1 MNNDNVIKIK
11 NIIVLASLIGSITTR
26 IILNFIFNA
35 PIVASTSLFI
45 AAILTLPILSICIW
59 KKVNPKFIMC
69 GLCIS
74 MIIYILIMMTTNP
87 NLANYCIIFYAMF
100 VAVLYEDIRA
110 IMIMA
115 VSNLTLIIYFFLKYK
130 EIVFSQIDTL
140 QNLPFLTLYIF
151 LGVIMFCILGYLSKN
166 TYNKLELSMIESE
179 KNKVK
184 NEKLLEKTRINSIE
198 LNNNN
203 NDIKISIESTTES
216 SKQMLV
222 ASEQVTNKAMNEVNT
237 VNGIKTNINHGVDEI
252 IQIKNC
258 SKEVTDMSNLT
269 NEIVTKG
276 VDTINI
282 LSTTVSNINLN
293 IEKVIKSMNI
303 LSEKNNQ
310 IYNIL
315 ATLNGITEQTNL
327 LSLNASIEAARAG
340 DAGKGFAVVAEEVK
354 KLANSSM
361 DFTKQIDSLLSQFS
375 ETIKMVTFEVVDQK
389 EKIQTCDSFSK
400 EVSEL
405 FNIIRENSNC
415 ILKKSTVVDTKT
427 NTLESY
433 LNETLSEM
441 YNVSDDVENTA
452 AFMEEIWASLNDLT
466 LNIHEI
472 STRYDNID
480 KITSDMNSIAS
491 EL

>member
-1 MNNDNVIKIK
+1 
-11 NIIVLASLIGSITTR
+11 
-26 IILNFIFNA
+26 
-35 PIVASTSLFI
+35 
-45 AAILTLPILSICIW
+45 
-59 KKVNPKFIMC
+59 
-69 GLCIS
+69 
-74 MIIYILIMMTTNP
+74 
-87 NLANYCIIFYAMF
+87 
-100 VAVLYEDIRA
+100 
-110 IMIMA
+110 
-115 VSNLTLIIYFFLKYK
+115 
-130 EIVFSQIDTL
+130 
-140 QNLPFLTLYIF
+140 
-151 LGVIMFCILGYLSKN
+151 MFCILGYLSKN